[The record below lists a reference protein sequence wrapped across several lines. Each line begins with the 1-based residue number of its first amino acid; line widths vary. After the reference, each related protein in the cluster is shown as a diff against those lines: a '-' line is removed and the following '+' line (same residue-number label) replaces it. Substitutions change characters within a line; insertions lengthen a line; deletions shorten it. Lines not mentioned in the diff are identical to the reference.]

1 MIMPIHVP
9 IFRNLRI
16 SYKKPFGDNIRT
28 LGVVI
33 SGGVLIF
40 SNLVFLGCGGSDT
53 PSTLPEKTHSQPF
66 SSTPSVPTE
75 TFLVTASPGT
85 TTLSRPARLT
95 YAEDEF
101 SIISSPL
108 HGRITEV
115 RARLGEAVQV
125 GQVLIVIDS
134 PEIAQANSDYV
145 KEISELSLAKRNY
158 GLASDLLKVQA
169 ISIKDYKQ
177 AENDLN
183 RERAEFAQAKD
194 KLLFLGVPA
203 SELNKPLADQHI
215 TSRFELKSPLTGTV
229 VERNVTPGQSVGLES
244 TMALLTVAQLNKL
257 QAMIDVYERDLQL
270 IKVGEAI
277 RLSVEAY
284 SDVDF
289 PATITL
295 IGDIVDPNTR
305 TVKVRALVDNR
316 DRRLKPQMY
325 GHVTFP
331 VEAAQ
336 LIRVPRQALSF
347 SAGRTVVYV
356 ERGPGRFE
364 PRVVHVEDEPGD
376 TVRVVDG
383 LTIGERI
390 ASHGIGINP
399 PG

>member
-1 MIMPIHVP
+1 MIT
-9 IFRNLRI
+9 RI
-16 SYKKPFGDNIRT
+16 QIPMYGNQRILYRKSLDDNIRSVGMI
-28 LGVVI
+28 LSSGMIVI
-33 SGGVLIF
+33 TI
-40 SNLVFLGCGGSDT
+40 LVILGCGGSDT
-53 PSTLPEKTHSQPF
+53 PSTLPEKTHFQSS
-66 SSTPSVPTE
+66 SSTPAPTE

-108 HGRITEV
+108 HGRVTEV
-115 RARLGEAVQV
+115 RARLGEAVQL
-125 GQVLIVIDS
+125 GQILIVIDS
-134 PEIAQANSDYV
+134 PEIAQAYSDYV
-145 KEISELSLAKRNY
+145 KEISELSLAQRNY
-158 GLASDLLKVQA
+158 NLASDLLRVQA
-169 ISIKDYKQ
+169 IPMKEYKQ

-215 TSRFELKSPLTGTV
+215 TARFELKSPLTGTV
-229 VERNVTPGQSVGLES
+229 VERNVTPGQSVGLETTVS
-244 TMALLTVAQLNKL
+244 LLTVAQLNKL
-257 QAMIDVYERDLQL
+257 QVMVDVYERDLPL

-284 SDVDF
+284 SNVEF
-289 PATITL
+289 SATIAF

-305 TVKVRALVDNR
+305 TIKVRAVVDNR

-347 SAGRTVVYV
+347 SGGRAVVYV
-356 ERGPGRFE
+356 ESAPGRFE
-364 PRVVHVEDEPGD
+364 PRVIHVEDEPGD

-383 LTIGERI
+383 LAIGERI
-390 ASHGIGINP
+390 ASHSIGIIP